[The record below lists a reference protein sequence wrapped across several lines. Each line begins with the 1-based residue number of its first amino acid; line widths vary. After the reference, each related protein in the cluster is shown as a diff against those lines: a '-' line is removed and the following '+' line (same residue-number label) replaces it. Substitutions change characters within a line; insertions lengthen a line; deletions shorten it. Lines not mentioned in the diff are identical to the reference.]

1 MSLIASGIKDGACY
15 DAWEFVSRHC
25 ANGKFQIQGIGFYQY
40 YSPGGNKNSSQ
51 INIDIAD
58 IHRLTDIIL
67 DYVLSHHPNICT
79 GSNNISKYFSELI
92 LQSI

>member
-1 MSLIASGIKDGACY
+1 MMHGNL
-15 DAWEFVSRHC
+15 SRDTVQME
-25 ANGKFQIQGIGFYQY
+25 NFRSKELVFYQY

-58 IHRLTDIIL
+58 IHRLTGIIL